1 VAEDS
6 GTQLPRSVDSTVL
19 RAERLGRSV
28 PGKILVADVDLEVR
42 KGETLAIVGPS
53 GSGKSSLLRLLN
65 RLDEPTAGTV
75 YLDGVDYREIAP
87 RDLRRRVGMVTQRP
101 FLFPGTVADNL
112 RFGPRQRGQE
122 LSDNEIEDLLHGVL
136 LDGLGGRDV
145 ANLSGG
151 EQQRVSFA
159 RTLAN
164 SPEVMLLD
172 EPTSALDENA
182 KREVE
187 SVIGR
192 IGREQGIPCVLV
204 THDASQAERLA
215 HRALVLE
222 GSRVVR
228 SGAVNEVLRA

>member
-1 VAEDS
+1 MADS
-6 GTQLPRSVDSTVL
+6 GTQKSNGVDAAVL
-19 RAERLGRSV
+19 GAKKLGRSL
-28 PGKILVADVDLEVR
+28 PNKILVEDVDLEVR

-65 RLDEPTAGTV
+65 RLDEPTAGMV

-87 RDLRRRVGMVTQRP
+87 RELRRRVGMVTQRP

-112 RFGPRQRGQE
+112 RFGPRQRGVE
-122 LSDNEIEDLLHGVL
+122 LDEEAIEELLRAVL
-136 LDGLGGRDV
+136 LGGLGGRDV

-187 SVIGR
+187 AVIGR

-204 THDASQAERLA
+204 THDAAQAARLA

-222 GSRVVR
+222 SGRVVR

>member
-1 VAEDS
+1 MSSDRPQNEAI
-6 GTQLPRSVDSTVL
+6 L
-19 RAERLGRSV
+19 RAEGLGRSV
-28 PGKILVADVDLEVR
+28 PGKVLVADVTFELAR
-42 KGETLAIVGPS
+42 GEILAIVGPS

-65 RLDEPTAGTV
+65 RLDEPTDGTV
-75 YLDGVDYREIAP
+75 YLDGVDYRKIAP
-87 RDLRRRVGMVTQRP
+87 RELRRRVGMVMQRP
-101 FLFPGTVADNL
+101 YFFRDRLRTICGSGPGSAGWNSPTADGVVAAV
-112 RFGPRQRGQE
+112 
-122 LSDNEIEDLLHGVL
+122 VL

-172 EPTSALDENA
+172 EPTSALDETA

-187 SVIGR
+187 AVIGR

-204 THDASQAERLA
+204 THDTAQAVRLA

-222 GSRVVR
+222 SGRVVR